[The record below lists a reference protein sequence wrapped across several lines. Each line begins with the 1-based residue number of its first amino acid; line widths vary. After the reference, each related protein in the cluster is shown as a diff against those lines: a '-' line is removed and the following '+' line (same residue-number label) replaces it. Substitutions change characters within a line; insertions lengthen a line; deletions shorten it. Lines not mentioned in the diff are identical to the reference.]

1 MEPEG
6 GAPGRAHES
15 TAGGAQAAPIPD
27 GVLDTLRRSIP
38 AEVAA
43 GLSEAQL
50 AQAVRQLLEHPA
62 PPGRCV
68 AVHAAK
74 GGVGS
79 TTVALA
85 LAWALAHRHGAAGDG
100 AAGDGATEGGVV
112 LVDFTT
118 VGAGVRGVLEVAP
131 PYDLGDVAAR
141 ADRIDGAYLQS
152 VLYPHPDGVA
162 LLASAVAPAEAPPL
176 SSTAA
181 ARVLRLL
188 RETHAFVVVDTD
200 HHLADATLAAL
211 DAADRILLVT
221 QLDIPTLR
229 GTQQALALFARLGY
243 PDGKV
248 LLVGNRAGSRARL
261 AQADAERALGRRLD
275 VLLPNDFDRCA
286 TAMATGQF
294 LQRGGRHHPLPVAVA
309 RLAAALADPPPSAPA
324 GGAHAPVPPSAAPRS
339 RLARLLARR

>member
-50 AQAVRQLLEHPA
+50 TQAVRQLLEHPA
-62 PPGRCV
+62 PAGRCV

-188 RETHAFVVVDTD
+188 Q
-200 HHLADATLAAL
+200 
-211 DAADRILLVT
+211 I
-221 QLDIPTLR
+221 
-229 GTQQALALFARLGY
+229 G
-243 PDGKV
+243 
-248 LLVGNRAGSRARL
+248 RAH
-261 AQADAERALGRRLD
+261 
-275 VLLPNDFDRCA
+275 V
-286 TAMATGQF
+286 
-294 LQRGGRHHPLPVAVA
+294 
-309 RLAAALADPPPSAPA
+309 
-324 GGAHAPVPPSAAPRS
+324 
-339 RLARLLARR
+339 

>member
-1 MEPEG
+1 MEPEW
-6 GAPGRAHES
+6 GAPGRAHDS
-15 TAGGAQAAPIPD
+15 AAGGVQVAPIPD

-62 PPGRCV
+62 PSGRCI

-79 TTVALA
+79 TSVALA

-100 AAGDGATEGGVV
+100 APGGGVA

-162 LLASAVAPAEAPPL
+162 LLASAVTPAEAPPF
-176 SSTAA
+176 SSAAA

-211 DAADRILLVT
+211 DAADRILLVM

-229 GTQQALALFARLGY
+229 GTQQSLALFTRLGY
-243 PDGKV
+243 QDGKV

-275 VLLPNDFDRCA
+275 AVLPNDYDRCA

-294 LQRGGRHHPLPVAVA
+294 LQRGGRHHPLATAVA
-309 RLAAALADPPPSAPA
+309 GLAAMLADPPPSAPA
-324 GGAHAPVPPSAAPRS
+324 KGAPASVPPSAAPRS
-339 RLARLLARR
+339 GLARLLARR